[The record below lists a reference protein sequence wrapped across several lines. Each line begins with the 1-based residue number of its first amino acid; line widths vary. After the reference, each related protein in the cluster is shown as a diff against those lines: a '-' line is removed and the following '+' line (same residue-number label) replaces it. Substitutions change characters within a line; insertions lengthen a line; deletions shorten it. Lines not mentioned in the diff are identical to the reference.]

1 MTYPP
6 REAAMI
12 FNDNWLKK
20 EAENKTDSWANDVIG
35 SLEPRGQMY
44 LSTLRLW
51 FDRFPL
57 LKKDQK
63 HLQRRL
69 ESLQNDEHLGGVN
82 ELAWWAFMQ
91 REGIKGK
98 PLPTSESASPDFQ
111 LDSPAGCFVEILTLN
126 LSEQDQ
132 KAFSAKESI
141 ALRDGEKE
149 TIRRFFAKLTGQKYK
164 QLKHAANNGKPGVL
178 VLFDYTTWSAFGT
191 QFFRALGDALL
202 GKQFEF
208 KSLAPELSA
217 IIYLERKVMDGR
229 IVSSRQRSAI
239 YHNPLAQHSLRH
251 GLFSSLTE
259 FSSQVVSVDSQS
271 VEPWLWL

>member
-1 MTYPP
+1 M
-6 REAAMI
+6 ASMLL
-12 FNDNWLKK
+12 FDDNWLKK
-20 EAENKTDSWANDVIG
+20 AAENKVDSWANEVIE
-35 SLEPRGQMY
+35 SLETTGQIY

-51 FDRFPL
+51 FGRFPL
-57 LKKDQK
+57 LKKDQE
-63 HLQRRL
+63 HLQKRL
-69 ESLQNDEHLGGVN
+69 ESFRYDQHLGGVN
-82 ELAWWAFMQ
+82 ELTWWAFMQ

-98 PLPTSESASPDFQ
+98 PLQTSTSPSPDFQ
-111 LDSPAGCFVEILTLN
+111 LDAPADCFVEILTLN

-132 KAFSAKESI
+132 KANESI

-149 TIRRFFAKLTGQKYK
+149 TIRRFFVKLRHQKYE

-229 IVSSRQRSAI
+229 IVLSRQRSAI

-251 GLFSSLTE
+251 GLFPSITE